1 MSNRQQEVL
10 LTTFIK
16 GDMPF
21 QLALAKSRLHRKCT
35 RIRRLMV
42 PQQLGIQR
50 FNAFRTLDGSQVAHV
65 SKISRLVFDLKKKVL
80 VLRNNSHGINFIIS
94 DLQSGSLCIYGL
106 HESMYSCL
114 QLPNFVPCHQ
124 R

>member
-65 SKISRLVFDLKKKVL
+65 SKISHLVFDLKKKSISIEKQFT
-80 VLRNNSHGINFIIS
+80 RNKFHH
-94 DLQSGSLCIYGL
+94 L
-106 HESMYSCL
+106 
-114 QLPNFVPCHQ
+114 
-124 R
+124 